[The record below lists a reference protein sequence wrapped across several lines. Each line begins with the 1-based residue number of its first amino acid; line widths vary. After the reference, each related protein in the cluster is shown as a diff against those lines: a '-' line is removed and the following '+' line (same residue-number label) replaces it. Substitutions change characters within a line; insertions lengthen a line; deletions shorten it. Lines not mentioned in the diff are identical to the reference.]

1 VEVDRE
7 FLLGAY
13 LDEDLPEGYYVRVEV
28 SDTGV
33 GMSEE
38 TRAKLFDPFFSTKFA
53 GRGLGL
59 AAALGIVRGH
69 HGAIK
74 VYSEPGQGTTFSI
87 LFPATAEA
95 AEGRSEESDSFQ
107 HWRGS
112 GTILVADDEEGVRAI
127 AKRMLEQFGFEV
139 VSAGDGSEAVQAY
152 IDHSNQIV
160 ATLLD
165 MTMPHMDGEAAYREI
180 RRVDPGARVILM
192 SGYNEPQA
200 TNRFEGA
207 GLAGFIQKPFRLQD
221 LIAKVREVLEG

>member
-1 VEVDRE
+1 
-7 FLLGAY
+7 
-13 LDEDLPEGYYVRVEV
+13 
-28 SDTGV
+28 
-33 GMSEE
+33 
-38 TRAKLFDPFFSTKFA
+38 
-53 GRGLGL
+53 
-59 AAALGIVRGH
+59 
-69 HGAIK
+69 
-74 VYSEPGQGTTFSI
+74 
-87 LFPATAEA
+87 
-95 AEGRSEESDSFQ
+95 
-107 HWRGS
+107 
-112 GTILVADDEEGVRAI
+112 LVADDEEGVRAI